1 MLEIPTRSCPM
12 SGISCY
18 GNRYKFRLDGL
29 FKHRLNLPTFETRII
44 WKNAHFWVTVVSFSK
59 GKIWHLPEQ
68 ICRKAKITLCYKF
81 QSISNH
87 HKLFQ
92 VKKQQAPV
100 HKGPHKHS
108 LHGPVFQT
116 RHWVGHTRSCDVK
129 TLQNMDPWWGMRK
142 WEVEGLMCFPEEQY
156 FCCYS
161 RWPVLSYSGKSINK
175 LHSF

>member
-1 MLEIPTRSCPM
+1 MET
-12 SGISCY
+12 GISSGWMGHLSTDLTY
-18 GNRYKFRLDGL
+18 LLSRQESFRKTLA
-29 FKHRLNLPTFETRII
+29 FELLSL
-44 WKNAHFWVTVVSFSK
+44 A
-59 GKIWHLPEQ
+59 LA
-68 ICRKAKITLCYKF
+68 KAKYGIFQSKYVEKRSSLFYKF
-81 QSISNH
+81 QAISNH

-116 RHWVGHTRSCDVK
+116 RHWVGHTRSCDVR

-142 WEVEGLMCFPEEQY
+142 WEVEGLMCSPEEQY